1 MQQTSFSRA
10 VFEQGQDNQFAALVL
25 ALALVTGAVAR
36 FFPTL
41 MAGFPIND
49 GGMFAVMVDDLRA
62 SAYALPVFTSYNLDS
77 LPYAYPPLGFY
88 LGRILADLT
97 GWNSVEVARWLP
109 AFFASLAVGAFYLL
123 AVRLLP
129 ARLHAALATFF
140 FALTPRAFSWF
151 VEGGGITRSPAQF
164 FMLLTFA
171 SVVELYRRGR
181 RRDILWSGLW
191 GALAVLSHP
200 EAAVHAAFSCLLF
213 WFMLGRSRQSFLH
226 SVGVAG
232 LVVLLSAPWWVTVL
246 ARHGLETILAAASTG
261 QKWLALFHLLFF
273 YFTEEPYATLTAV
286 LGLVGLARQVACRE
300 WLLPLWLVLP
310 FIVEGRSAHLPAVI
324 PLSMLAAIAVLNV
337 VFAALRT
344 IQSGDVVVVQ
354 PRYGVTPT
362 ERGIFFYLFLYLLF
376 SSLVFGVQIS
386 SARVYEGDQVALG
399 WIRENTP
406 PEARFLVLTGS
417 RSVSYDPLPEW
428 FPALAE
434 RHSVYTVQG
443 LEWVAGESFSA
454 AVRNAARAQDCLL
467 VSTACVLESIQNTP
481 VDYIYISRFLRTE
494 NFAPLDPPRTFPY
507 VEAGLRQEER
517 LRLVYESEDAL
528 VFEVV
533 KR

>member
-1 MQQTSFSRA
+1 M
-10 VFEQGQDNQFAALVL
+10 L
-25 ALALVTGAVAR
+25 ALALITGAVAR
-36 FFPTL
+36 FFPTIL
-41 MAGFPIND
+41 AGFPIND
-49 GGMFAVMVDDLRA
+49 GGMFAVMVEDLRA
-62 SAYALPVFTSYNLDS
+62 SGYALPVFTSYNLDN

-88 LGRILADLT
+88 LGRILSDLT
-97 GWNSVEVARWLP
+97 GWNAVEVVRWLP
-109 AFFASLAVGAFYLL
+109 AFFSTLAVGAFYLL

-129 ARLHAALATFF
+129 SRLHAALATLF

-171 SVVELYRRGR
+171 SVVELYRHGR
-181 RRDILWSGLW
+181 RRDVFWSGLW

-200 EAAVHAAFSCLLF
+200 EAAVHAAFSCFLL
-213 WFMLGRSRQSFLH
+213 WVMLGRTRKSFLH
-226 SVGVAG
+226 SVGVAA
-232 LVVLLSAPWWVTVL
+232 LVALLSAPWWATVL

-261 QKWLALFHLLFF
+261 QKWLALLHLLFF
-273 YFTEEPYATLTAV
+273 YFTEEPYATLVAV
-286 LGLVGLARQVACRE
+286 LGLVGLARQSSRCE

-324 PLSMLAAIAVLNV
+324 PLSMLASIAVLDV
-337 VFAALRT
+337 VFAALRSSSST
-344 IQSGDVVVVQ
+344 DM
-354 PRYGVTPT
+354 VTPL
-362 ERGIFFYLFLYLLF
+362 ERGMFFYLFLYLLF

-386 SARVYEGDQVALG
+386 SARVYEGDQAAIG

-428 FPALAE
+428 FPTLAG

-443 LEWVAGESFSA
+443 LEWVAGESFSET
-454 AVRNAARAQDCLL
+454 VRNAAKAQECLT
-467 VSTACVLESIQNTP
+467 VSAECVIESIEN
-481 VDYIYISRFLRTE
+481 VDVGYIYISRFLRTE
-494 NFAPLDPPRTFPY
+494 NFEPLDPPRTFAY

-517 LRLVYESEDAL
+517 LRLVYESADAL
-528 VFEVV
+528 VFAVQP
-533 KR
+533 

>member
-1 MQQTSFSRA
+1 MPRTSFSRN
-10 VFEQGQDNQFAALVL
+10 EFAALVL
-25 ALALVTGAVAR
+25 ALALITGAVVR
-36 FFPTL
+36 FFPTM

-49 GGMFAVMVDDLRA
+49 GGMFAVMVDDLRV
-62 SAYALPVFTSYNLDS
+62 SDYSLPVFTSYNLDS

-97 GWNSVEVARWLP
+97 GWNAVEVARWLP
-109 AFFASLAVGAFYLL
+109 AFFSSLAVGAFYLL
-123 AVRLLP
+123 AARLLP
-129 ARLHAALATFF
+129 TRLHAALATLF

-171 SVVELYRRGR
+171 SVAQLYRRGR
-181 RRDILWSGLW
+181 RRDVLWSGLW

-200 EAAVHAAFSCLLF
+200 EAAVHAAFSCLLL
-213 WFMLGRSRQSFLH
+213 WFMLGRTRQSFLY

-232 LVVLLSAPWWVTVL
+232 LVALLSAPWWVTVL
-246 ARHGLETILAAASTG
+246 ARHGPETILAAAATG
-261 QKWLALFHLLFF
+261 QKWLALLHLLFF
-273 YFTEEPYATLTAV
+273 YFTEEPYVTLVAV
-286 LGLVGLARQVACRE
+286 LGLVGLAHQAGRRE
-300 WLLPLWLVLP
+300 WLLPFWLVLP

-324 PLSMLAAIAVLNV
+324 PLSMLAAIALVDV
-337 VFAALRT
+337 IFAALRPAQT
-344 IQSGDVVVVQ
+344 GE
-354 PRYGVTPT
+354 GVTPI

-376 SSLVFGVQIS
+376 SAVYFGGQIS
-386 SARVYEGDQVALG
+386 TVRVYEGDQAAIG

-454 AVRNAARAQDCLL
+454 AVRNAARAQDCL
-467 VSTACVLESIQNTP
+467 STSAACVLESIQSTP
-481 VDYIYISRFLRTE
+481 VDYIYVSRFLRTE
-494 NFAPLDPPRTFPY
+494 HFEPLDPPRAFPY
-507 VEAGLRQEER
+507 VEAGLRHEGR

-528 VFEVV
+528 LFQVE
-533 KR
+533 R